1 MSAPEQRE
9 GPKLPPVYRL
19 VALESVGST
28 MDEARRLAEEGAEEG
43 TLVWALEQT
52 SGRGRLGK
60 SWHSPRGNLH
70 FTLILRPEVPLAEAA
85 QISFIAAVAM
95 GEAIGTV
102 SPPIEVTYK
111 WPNDVLL
118 QGNKVAGI
126 LLESRVAA
134 DGELEFLLLGCG
146 VNVAHFPV
154 DLGRTATSMHYEGVP
169 KDVTAADLLE
179 AFGRHFLSR
188 VSRWIDDGFAPVR
201 KTWLRHAAGLGEQIE
216 VRLPTETLSG
226 RFVDLDDDGCLL
238 LEMEGGNQRRISSGE
253 VYLTEQ
259 GHVAGDR

>member
-1 MSAPEQRE
+1 
-9 GPKLPPVYRL
+9 
-19 VALESVGST
+19 
-28 MDEARRLAEEGAEEG
+28 
-43 TLVWALEQT
+43 
-52 SGRGRLGK
+52 
-60 SWHSPRGNLH
+60 
-70 FTLILRPEVPLAEAA
+70 
-85 QISFIAAVAM
+85 M

-126 LLESRVAA
+126 LLESRAAA

-201 KTWLRHAAGLGEQIE
+201 KTGFAMRPTGEQIE
-216 VRLPTETLSG
+216 CACRLKPCPGVSWIWTTMAVFW
-226 RFVDLDDDGCLL
+226 RW
-238 LEMEGGNQRRISSGE
+238 RR
-253 VYLTEQ
+253 
-259 GHVAGDR
+259 